1 MLLPA
6 DLRRW
11 AASLPQDEQLQVF
24 QRLSGYLSNREIRTV
39 MAEAARGKTLHQIH
53 VQMGF
58 FEKYYVD
65 FLRIRRILYPDM
77 QE

>member
-11 AASLPQDEQLQVF
+11 AASLPQNEQLQVF
-24 QRLSGYLSNREIRTV
+24 QRLSGYLSDREIRTV
-39 MAEAARGKTLHQIH
+39 MAEAVRGKTLHQIH
-53 VQMGF
+53 VQMGL

-65 FLRIRRILYPDM
+65 ILRIRRILYPGM